1 MLRLLLL
8 LYWTVAPGHAW
19 AGESRV
25 QVYDAAGRA
34 AGLSNEA
41 LREVFFMRLTTWPNG
56 SPIHVMVLPENHPLH
71 IRFAKEVLG
80 VYPFQLRSAWD
91 RLIYSGTGLAPT
103 VVENMDEM
111 RRKLEAM
118 PGSIGYIEKNEKN

>member
-1 MLRLLLL
+1 MWRLLLIL
-8 LYWTVAPGHAW
+8 CWTFASGHGL
-19 AGESRV
+19 AGDSRV
-25 QVYDAAGRA
+25 QVYDAAGKA

-56 SPIHVMVLPENHPLH
+56 TPIHVLVLPENHPLH

-91 RLIYSGTGLAPT
+91 RLVYSGTGLAPT
-103 VVENMDEM
+103 VVENEEDM
-111 RRKLEAM
+111 RRRLETT
-118 PGSIGYIEKNEKN
+118 PGSIGYIEKN